1 MKIVLNGQAIDT
13 NCKTLYELK
22 REYYGS
28 KDNIVTIIEGFAT
41 NDDVELHENSEVTFI
56 EKGKLPSKEVF
67 EHMLCARHTPKVHE
81 KVKKSRVAVAGLGG
95 LGSNIAISLARTGVG
110 TLHLIDF
117 DRVEPSNLNRQ
128 QYKISHLGMYKTEAL
143 KKEISEINPF
153 VEVIVDRVKVTEENL
168 ESLFKDDDIVCE
180 AFDNPEGKAL
190 LVNGILQYFP
200 GKKVVASSGMAGFES
215 SNTIKTR
222 KITNDF
228 YLCGDGETSAR
239 IGRGLMAPRVSICAG
254 HQANMILRLI
264 LEEKDV

>member
-1 MKIVLNGQAIDT
+1 M
-13 NCKTLYELK
+13 
-22 REYYGS
+22 
-28 KDNIVTIIEGFAT
+28 F
-41 NDDVELHENSEVTFI
+41 
-56 EKGKLPSKEVF
+56 
-67 EHMLCARHTPKVHE
+67 
-81 KVKKSRVAVAGLGG
+81 
-95 LGSNIAISLARTGVG
+95 
-110 TLHLIDF
+110 
-117 DRVEPSNLNRQ
+117 
-128 QYKISHLGMYKTEAL
+128 KTEAL

-153 VEVIVDRVKVTEENL
+153 VEVITDRVKVTEENL

-190 LVNGILQYFP
+190 LVNGVIEHFP
-200 GKKVVASSGMAGFES
+200 GKKIVASSGMAGFES

-239 IGRGLMAPRVSICAG
+239 IGRGLMAPRVGICAG